1 MALVFELKRRA
12 RHVVGPL
19 VGSLLVAYFAYHAV
33 EGDRGIRAWQRLD
46 GEIAEARDVRD
57 RLAGEQAALDRRVA
71 MLRPD
76 SLDADLLEERAR
88 LVLGYIPANS
98 VILGP
103 ALVPTT
109 QLAGLAV
116 VR

>member
-1 MALVFELKRRA
+1 MALVSELKRRA

-19 VGSLLVAYFAYHAV
+19 VGSLLVAYFAYHAM

-46 GEIAEARDVRD
+46 GEIAEARAVRD
-57 RLAGEQAALDRRVA
+57 RLASERTALDQRVA
-71 MLRPD
+71 KLRPG

-88 LVLGYIPANS
+88 LVLGYMPADG
-98 VILGP
+98 VILGSP
-103 ALVPTT
+103 VVPTT
-109 QLAGLAV
+109 RLAGLAV